1 MLLSVGALIV
11 VAYLVLS
18 INVYLESQALGR
30 FSIGY
35 GLLGPTEVRLI
46 LIALNTALALGFGTR
61 ASTSFGTAHGARPG
75 RRRDRRH
82 DARAAARRARAAQ
95 PARAGARR
103 AGGGPSCLRPA
114 AAAAPAGAPRRACA
128 PGVSAATLG
137 AVQPARPLPRRI
149 PLRLALA
156 AAAVR
161 GRRTWRDPAVRERAR
176 ATAEAITGRG
186 PHVDRV
192 ARAHLAATASR
203 EEMILRPWVN
213 HGIPVY
219 GTEHLDAA
227 RASGRGVIVTHCHHG
242 PFAGYSGS
250 IARLVPASTS
260 SSGTGC

>member
-1 MLLSVGALIV
+1 M
-11 VAYLVLS
+11 
-18 INVYLESQALGR
+18 
-30 FSIGY
+30 
-35 GLLGPTEVRLI
+35 
-46 LIALNTALALGFGTR
+46 
-61 ASTSFGTAHGARPG
+61 
-75 RRRDRRH
+75 
-82 DARAAARRARAAQ
+82 
-95 PARAGARR
+95 
-103 AGGGPSCLRPA
+103 
-114 AAAAPAGAPRRACA
+114 
-128 PGVSAATLG
+128 
-137 AVQPARPLPRRI
+137 

-242 PFAGYSGS
+242 PFSGYSGS
-250 IARLVPASTS
+250 IARLVPGLNIVVGNWMLIDQPDPEARRRQQAWRSTLDQEGANLIGAEGATPRPSVCWARATWSRTPSTS
-260 SSGTGC
+260 GARTRRASSAGR